1 MQDSHNSINTS
12 KNKYKPNRNQKSF
25 GSMIQL
31 GDINSSKLYYQ
42 NASFKTRG
50 SINNKRKKI
59 QQKSQQFL
67 KNIHLL
73 IFRFKFNSVFHFSL
87 HIIKF

>member
-1 MQDSHNSINTS
+1 ML
-12 KNKYKPNRNQKSF
+12 
-25 GSMIQL
+25 QL
-31 GDINSSKLYYQ
+31 GDINSSKIYYQ
-42 NASFKTRG
+42 NANFRTRG

-67 KNIHLL
+67 KKYIHLL
-73 IFRFKFNSVFHFSL
+73 IFRFKFNSVLHFSL

>member
-1 MQDSHNSINTS
+1 ML
-12 KNKYKPNRNQKSF
+12 
-25 GSMIQL
+25 QL

-42 NASFKTRG
+42 NANFRTRG

-67 KNIHLL
+67 KKYTLT
-73 IFRFKFNSVFHFSL
+73 FFS
-87 HIIKF
+87 IQI